1 MATRNHM
8 IVHNVSRTSKVENL
22 MANSVCIC
30 SPGLTA
36 SSLLDKPRDGKL
48 MTVVDGTALICRQV
62 IGKETGETQHG
73 RAFVVV
79 FFFFFKG
86 FFAIPLAE
94 PGENIPFQA
103 LYQIWW

>member
-1 MATRNHM
+1 MATRNHI

-79 FFFFFKG
+79 FFF
-86 FFAIPLAE
+86 
-94 PGENIPFQA
+94 
-103 LYQIWW
+103 